1 MIIGLSQN
9 RRDDLIDAFRKQ
21 AAFCRKRGAAFTAA
35 VVDAAGDELT
45 AENKSF
51 WTLISDFEGDPH
63 KGALALRIAGA
74 LHALVLKKRGGA
86 LERIYAKPDVVPDA
100 PDLRNAMA
108 PLFENESGVFKA
120 YVAGAP
126 QTNEINRASVLLF
139 GFSAIAKKT
148 GLALDLYEAGAS
160 AGLLLCWDRFRY
172 DFGDFQWGAGET
184 TIRSELNG
192 GFKPAL
198 HEDINVASRCGCD
211 LNPLDLSDP
220 ETVLRMTSFIW
231 PEERGRHALFD
242 QARGQV
248 TAVNPHLEKADALS
262 WIEARLNDR
271 SPDQASVFYHSVFA
285 PYLSDTDIAAL
296 SDLMDTAGR
305 SATVAAPVA
314 YLRFEPED
322 IDGTFEF
329 FLDLKTWP
337 GGENRRLLRAHPHG
351 LWVEPLSDF

>member
-35 VVDAAGDELT
+35 VVDAAGDELA

-51 WTLISDFEGDPH
+51 WKFISDFEGNPH

-86 LERIYAKPDVVPDA
+86 LEAIYAKPDIVPDA

-108 PLFENESGVFKA
+108 PLFENESDVFKA

-126 QTNEINRASVLLF
+126 QTNEINRASALLF
-139 GFSAIAKKT
+139 GFSAIAEQT
-148 GLALDLYEAGAS
+148 LLPLDLYEAGAS

-220 ETVLRMTSFIW
+220 ETVLRMKSFIW

-242 QARGQV
+242 QAKGQV
-248 TAVNPHLEKADALS
+248 IAVKPRLEKADALS
-262 WIEARLNDR
+262 WIEARLDDLNPDR
-271 SPDQASVFYHSVFA
+271 ASVFYHSVFA
-285 PYLSDTDIAAL
+285 PYLSGADIAVL
-296 SDLMDTAGR
+296 SELMETAGR
-305 SATVAAPVA
+305 SATPAAPLA
-314 YLRFEPED
+314 YLRFEPEE
-322 IDGTFEF
+322 IDGSFEF
-329 FLDLKTWP
+329 FLDLKIWP

>member
-1 MIIGLSQN
+1 MTIGLSQN
-9 RRDDLIDAFRKQ
+9 RRGELIHAFRKQ

-35 VVDAAGDELT
+35 VVDAAGDELS

-51 WTLISDFEGDPH
+51 WKFISDFEGDPH

-74 LHALVLKKRGGA
+74 LHALVLKERGGA
-86 LERIYAKPDVVPDA
+86 LGPIYAKPDIVPDA
-100 PDLRNAMA
+100 PDLRNAMT
-108 PLFENESGVFKA
+108 PLFENERDVFKS

-126 QTNEINRASVLLF
+126 QTNEINRASALLF
-139 GFSAIAKKT
+139 GFSFIAKQT

-172 DFGDFQWGAGET
+172 DYGNFQWGAGET
-184 TIRSELNG
+184 TIHSELNG
-192 GFKPAL
+192 GFIPAL
-198 HEDINVASRCGCD
+198 HEDISVDSRRGCD

-220 ETVLRMTSFIW
+220 ETVLRMKSFIW

-248 TAVNPHLEKADALS
+248 TAIKPRLEKADALS
-262 WIEARLNDR
+262 WIEALLDDLNPNR
-271 SPDQASVFYHSVFA
+271 ASVFYHSVFA
-285 PYLSDTDIAAL
+285 PYLSDADIAAL
-296 SDLMDTAGR
+296 SELMETAGR
-305 SATVAAPVA
+305 SATAAAPLA
-314 YLRFEPED
+314 YLRFEPEE
-322 IDGTFEF
+322 IDGSFEF
-329 FLDLKTWP
+329 FLDLKIWP